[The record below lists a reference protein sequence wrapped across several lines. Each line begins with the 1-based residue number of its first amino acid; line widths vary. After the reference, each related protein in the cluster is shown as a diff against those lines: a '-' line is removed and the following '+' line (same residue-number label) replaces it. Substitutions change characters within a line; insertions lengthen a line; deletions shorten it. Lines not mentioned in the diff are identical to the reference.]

1 MSRWVS
7 GSSLVDLTRAGYERI
22 RAAHLNA
29 VQAAV
34 EDASRAWIGPENRS
48 NAIGPSGCGASL
60 QTHANGH
67 YFTPAA
73 IWPGSIATQSD
84 CPAAHLVAVYLPGGT
99 PISRLKALRKAISE
113 LYPRRLA
120 IIGVVW
126 PPARRRSARSPGRQP
141 AAS

>member
-34 EDASRAWIGPENRS
+34 EDRIARLDWSRKQID
-48 NAIGPSGCGASL
+48 AIGPSGCGASL

-73 IWPGSIATQSD
+73 IGLDPS
-84 CPAAHLVAVYLPGGT
+84 
-99 PISRLKALRKAISE
+99 
-113 LYPRRLA
+113 
-120 IIGVVW
+120 
-126 PPARRRSARSPGRQP
+126 RRRAIALQLTWWRCICLAGLRFLV
-141 AAS
+141 